1 MNIKNLSLEQ
11 KALRLRI
18 IEISFLRNLS
28 HIGSCLSSI
37 DIIDAVYKVKKSS
50 EKFIL
55 SNGHAGIAL
64 YAVLE
69 KNKELKPSAT
79 NKLNIH
85 PDRDKKNSI
94 DVSTGSLGHG
104 LPIALGIALANKNK
118 NVYCTISDGEC
129 TEGSI
134 LETLRIASDNKVSN
148 LKIVLNANGW
158 GAYDSI
164 SLDKL
169 YKHIGA
175 FDCELIKLDGHNTKK
190 IVSVLSKEYK
200 RPLLIFAKTEVEQFK
215 FLKGQDAHYYVM
227 NSNDYKLAKQT
238 LS

>member
-1 MNIKNLSLEQ
+1 MNIKNLSSEQ

-18 IEISFLRNLS
+18 IDISFQRNLS
-28 HIGSCLSSI
+28 HIGSCLSAV
-37 DIIDAVYKVKKSS
+37 DIINAIYKVKRRG
-50 EKFIL
+50 EKFVL

-64 YAVLE
+64 YSVLE
-69 KNKELKPSAT
+69 KNKLLSPSIT

-85 PDRDKKNSI
+85 PDRNVKIGI

-104 LPIALGIALANKNK
+104 LPIALGIALTNKNK
-118 NVYCTISDGEC
+118 NVYCVISDGEC

-134 LETLRIASDNKVSN
+134 WETLRIASDKKVSN

-169 YKHIGA
+169 YKRIGA
-175 FDCELIKLDGHNTKK
+175 FDCELIKLNGHNINKM
-190 IVSVLSKEYK
+190 VSTLSKKYK
-200 RPLLIFAKTEVEQFK
+200 KPLFIFAKTKSDQFP

-227 NSNDYKLAKQT
+227 NSNDYKLAKKI

>member
-1 MNIKNLSLEQ
+1 MNIKNLSSEQ

-18 IEISFLRNLS
+18 IDISFQRNLS
-28 HIGSCLSSI
+28 HIGSCLSSV
-37 DIIDAVYKVKKSS
+37 DIISAIYKVKKRR

-55 SNGHAGIAL
+55 SNGHAGVAL

-69 KNKELKPSAT
+69 KNKILNPSIT

-85 PDRDKKNSI
+85 PDRNEKLGI

-134 LETLRIASDNKVSN
+134 WETLRIASDKKVSN

-169 YKHIGA
+169 YRRARGYN
-175 FDCELIKLDGHNTKK
+175 CELINLNGHNMKK
-190 IVSVLSKEYK
+190 IASALSKK
-200 RPLLIFAKTEVEQFK
+200 SKKPLFIFAKTEVEQFQ
-215 FLKGQDAHYYVM
+215 FLKGQDSHYYVM
-227 NSNDYKLAKQT
+227 NSNDYKIAKKI